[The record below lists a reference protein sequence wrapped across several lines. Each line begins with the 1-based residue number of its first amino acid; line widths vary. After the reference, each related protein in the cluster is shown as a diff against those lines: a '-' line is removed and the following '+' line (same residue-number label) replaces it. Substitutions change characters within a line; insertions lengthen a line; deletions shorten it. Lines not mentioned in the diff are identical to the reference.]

1 MNINFNINLTSN
13 QQKAYDLFHQK
24 ETKELLLLFSR
35 QQGKT
40 IFAELMIMETA
51 LKYKNATIVYISP
64 LYTQGKKVYREIISC
79 LEPHKLIEK
88 KDGSSLTI
96 TLFNKTII
104 QFFTTLSP
112 TAIRGTTCTHLL
124 VLDEAA
130 FFPEKT
136 STGED
141 LWYNI
146 IQPITKTRKPKIL
159 YISTPNGKR
168 GIFYKKYLQSQEE
181 QDIKCVKADIYSDSF
196 ISKEEIDK
204 IKQEI
209 PPLVF
214 DQEYLCK
221 FLDSPLTVFKGFETQ
236 FKKIK
241 SIDKNEICWIGI
253 DLSSVGND
261 RTVVSIINKS
271 NNVEQYVIEGE
282 LDEKYK
288 KIANIINSYN
298 KLQKCYIET
307 NGIGS
312 PMINEI
318 KKLVKYKNKIVEWV
332 TTNNSKSEIIGI
344 LQTYISNKDIWFDE
358 NNTLLYKEMGIFTY
372 KISNRSKV
380 IFSAPEGQHDDTVM
394 SLAIALKAK
403 EDIIP
408 LDVQKDVHFIR
419 TRVKN
424 IG

>member
-1 MNINFNINLTSN
+1 MNINFNINLTTN
-13 QQKAYDLFHQK
+13 QKKAYELFQQK

-40 IFAELMIMETA
+40 VFAELMIMSTA
-51 LKYKNATIVYISP
+51 LKYSNATIVYISP

-79 LEPHKLIEK
+79 LEPHNLISK

-96 TLFNKTII
+96 TLYNKTII

-130 FFPEKT
+130 FFPDKT
-136 STGED
+136 TTGED

-168 GIFYKKYLQSQEE
+168 GLFYNKYLQSQEG
-181 QDIKCVKADIYSDSF
+181 QDVKCVKADIYSDSF
-196 ISKEEIDK
+196 ITMEEIEK
-204 IKQEI
+204 IKQEM

-221 FLDSPLTVFKGFETQ
+221 FLDAPLTVFKGFEKCFTKLQ
-236 FKKIK
+236 PIG
-241 SIDKNEICWIGI
+241 NQEVVWIGV
-253 DLSSVGND
+253 DLSSVGED
-261 RTVVSIINKS
+261 RTVVSVINKN
-271 NNVEQYVIEGE
+271 NNVEQYIIEGE
-282 LDEKYK
+282 LDEKYR
-288 KIANIINSYN
+288 KIADIINRYT

-312 PMINEI
+312 PMTNEI
-318 KKLVKYKNKIVEWV
+318 KKLIKYKNKIVEWT
-332 TTNNSKSEIIGI
+332 TTNNSKSEIIGL
-344 LQTYISNKDIWFDE
+344 LQTHISNKDIWFDE
-358 NNTLLYKEMGIFTY
+358 SNYLLYKEMGIFTY
-372 KISNRSKV
+372 KISNRSKI
-380 IFSAPEGQHDDTVM
+380 IFSAPDGQHDDTVM

-403 EDIIP
+403 DSFVNLTQE
-408 LDVQKDVHFIR
+408 QVHFIR
-419 TRVKN
+419 TRSKAIN
-424 IG
+424 